1 VRFEIV
7 ILQHNNKPIANL
19 ALPEFRSLFQEEQL
33 TELLSAPGDV
43 NIKIRAYN
51 LDAGLTVSN
60 TCNESDYAV
69 YLANWVKSGDVKEA
83 MAKTALDKTGSG
95 PSVIDLLA
103 MSSDMVPVVHPNVSD
118 ALIDCLISIIQ
129 DGDENDVEKILHEW
143 CCTGW
148 NLTNRDGT
156 DAIHLVL
163 ANYLFYNHCG
173 EVRKDL
179 LDNTEGQEIADVVNA
194 WKRDLWKTKD
204 WSVVPQDIKAQ
215 DFNDH
220 CHYHYYKDRCWR
232 DSQG

>member
-1 VRFEIV
+1 M

-19 ALPEFRSLFQEEQL
+19 TLPEFRSLFPEKQP
-33 TELLSAPGDV
+33 TELLSASGDA

-51 LDAGLTVSN
+51 LDTDLTVSN
-60 TCNESDYAV
+60 TCNGSDYAV
-69 YLANWVKSGDVKEA
+69 YLANWAKSGDFKEA
-83 MAKTALDKTGSG
+83 MAKTALNKTGSG

-103 MSSDMVPVVHPNVSD
+103 MSSDMDPVVHPNVSD

-129 DGDENDVEKILHEW
+129 NGDENDVEKILLEW
-143 CCTGW
+143 CAGW

-179 LDNTEGQEIADVVNA
+179 QDNGEGQAIADIVDA
-194 WKRDLWKTKD
+194 WKQDLWKTKD
-204 WSVVPQDIKAQ
+204 WSVVPQDIKAH

-220 CHYHYYKDRCWR
+220 CHYHCHKDRCWR
-232 DSQG
+232 EPQV